1 MSAKM
6 TQERL
11 QYELRRLDLLERK
24 IESTERQQRQ
34 RSIIRLFIGATL
46 GVIVGWALYFLFT
59 QEVPP
64 GNRDVVIVIVSALS
78 GAFFGSVISYYFGDS
93 DNAAAHVVT
102 YDTEPPLQPYSE
114 AEEVESEM
122 PATRAGFQ
130 EP

>member
-1 MSAKM
+1 MSSTKM

-24 IESTERQQRQ
+24 IESSERQQRQ
-34 RSIIRLFIGATL
+34 RSIIRLFIGTTL

-59 QEVPP
+59 KEVPP

-93 DNAAAHVVT
+93 DSVATPVAT

-114 AEEVESEM
+114 DERMEAETS
-122 PATRAGFQ
+122 GFQ